1 MHVQLLTQR
10 LREIH
15 GVARAGV
22 NVQANIDA
30 ALAMAL
36 RRGTIELRESFVYL
50 KAKPLTSYRYPADDV
65 TRSVALVPPEE
76 IERAILHIVED
87 QFGYPRAALPHAVAE
102 ALGFERS
109 GAMSA
114 ELIASAVDGLVE
126 RGTLRASG
134 PNVSLP

>member
-1 MHVQLLTQR
+1 MPYLRYRETDRGQIGRDILMRGLYASVLRDQIERIVMVEAPMHVQLLTQR

-65 TRSVALVPPEE
+65 TRSVALVPPE
-76 IERAILHIVED
+76 LIVMFVTP
-87 QFGYPRAALPHAVAE
+87 QV
-102 ALGFERS
+102 
-109 GAMSA
+109 
-114 ELIASAVDGLVE
+114 
-126 RGTLRASG
+126 
-134 PNVSLP
+134 